1 VSRSFDQLGDG
12 NVLSSTAY
20 ESLVCCD
27 QPARIAHATG
37 SLPIA
42 GAVCEAC
49 WCTVTSLP
57 GYGPI
62 TINRCTGHRS

>member
-1 VSRSFDQLGDG
+1 VSSIDLLKDGD
-12 NVLSSTAY
+12 VLSSSEYDT
-20 ESLVCCD
+20 LTCCD
-27 QPARIAHATG
+27 RPARIAHATG

-42 GAVCEAC
+42 GAVCETC
-49 WCTVTSLP
+49 WCAVTSLP